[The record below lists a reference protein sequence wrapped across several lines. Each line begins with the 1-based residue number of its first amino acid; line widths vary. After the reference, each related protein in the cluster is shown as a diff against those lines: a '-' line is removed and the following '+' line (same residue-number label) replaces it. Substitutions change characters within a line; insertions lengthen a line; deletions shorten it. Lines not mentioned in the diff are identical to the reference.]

1 MPSVETQYFASKAES
16 HIKKRGRKI
25 NSNPFFD
32 TIFQKDTSQDA
43 IIASL
48 LMEYNFL
55 HNHSRAQSLNR
66 YIRYVSCL

>member
-48 LMEYNFL
+48 LMEFDFY
-55 HNHSRAQSLNR
+55 NHSIYTFIVLQRPFLKK
-66 YIRYVSCL
+66 